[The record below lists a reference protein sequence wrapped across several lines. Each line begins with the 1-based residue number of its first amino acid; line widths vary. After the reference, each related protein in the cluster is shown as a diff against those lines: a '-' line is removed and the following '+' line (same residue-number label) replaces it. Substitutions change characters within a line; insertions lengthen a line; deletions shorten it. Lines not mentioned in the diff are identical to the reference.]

1 MGFRRQKGFVSRKI
15 VAATFIAVVL
25 VALACSRADRQP
37 MMAVGQLKPDLV
49 GHVVVITFVWK
60 NPTSVIKAINLRGS
74 VVGIDRD
81 FVYLRLSD
89 EDLARNRKEYVEA
102 LLKSGKIVRDD
113 RPPGRLLVRRAEIEE
128 IIRTHE

>member
-1 MGFRRQKGFVSRKI
+1 
-15 VAATFIAVVL
+15 
-25 VALACSRADRQP
+25 
-37 MMAVGQLKPDLV
+37 
-49 GHVVVITFVWK
+49 
-60 NPTSVIKAINLRGS
+60 
-74 VVGIDRD
+74 
-81 FVYLRLSD
+81 LRLSD